1 MIRKKEMK
9 TQSKA
14 LKLGFNAVG
23 FQSAWWLTVAG
34 IVMGYPFLG
43 PLAFTVYMLVDHL
56 SLTRKNLA
64 EAQLILGAMLAGTIA
79 DTIFTMTGLLSYAGS
94 YSFAPMLAPLWI
106 TAMWGG
112 FAATL
117 NHSLSWIKPK
127 PFLGFILGAIFGPL
141 SYMAG
146 AKFDAIQFNM
156 DTTLTMVILGL
167 FWGVAIPGLVKLYE
181 VLDRRAS

>member
-1 MIRKKEMK
+1 MK
-9 TQSKA
+9 IQSKA
-14 LKLGFNAVG
+14 LKLGFNAIG

-43 PLAFTVYMLVDHL
+43 PLVFTLYMLIDHL
-56 SLTRKNLA
+56 SLNRKSVA
-64 EAQLILGAMLAGTIA
+64 EAQLILTAMLAGTVA
-79 DTIFTMTGLLSYAGS
+79 DTLFSMTGMLSYAGS
-94 YSFAPMLAPLWI
+94 YSFAPLLAPLWI
-106 TAMWGG
+106 TVMWGG

-127 PFLGFILGAIFGPL
+127 PVLGFVLGAIFGPL

-156 DTTLTMVILGL
+156 NMTLSMIILGL
-167 FWGVAIPGLVKLYE
+167 FWGLAIPGLVKMFS
-181 VLDRRAS
+181 VLERRAS